1 MCVRLAFWILLMLYT
16 GGSSSKM
23 MYRAA
28 KILTQNNLPS
38 PHLVIQAH
46 FRIFPE
52 LRGKS
57 SPSSLHSTLSLSPR
71 LYVHFCAFQ
80 KAKDCCSFTDFRT
93 FNEKIF
99 QTLLEGESSPYC
111 CPAVPPNHYYPQYPL
126 AVRGLRTFAFVCAI
140 TNFFSLPLKSAKIS
154 LSLVSSY
161 MCHIFF
167 FRQFPVM
174 SF

>member
-46 FRIFPE
+46 FRIFPG

-99 QTLLEGESSPYC
+99 QTLLQGKSSPYC

-126 AVRGLRTFAFVCAI
+126 AVRGLCAFAFVCAI
-140 TNFFSLPLKSAKIS
+140 TNFSPCL
-154 LSLVSSY
+154 
-161 MCHIFF
+161 
-167 FRQFPVM
+167 
-174 SF
+174 

>member
-46 FRIFPE
+46 FRIFPG

-80 KAKDCCSFTDFRT
+80 KAKETVLLLILERSTRRFFKLCC
-93 FNEKIF
+93 K
-99 QTLLEGESSPYC
+99 
-111 CPAVPPNHYYPQYPL
+111 ANHHHI
-126 AVRGLRTFAFVCAI
+126 AVRLYLLIII
-140 TNFFSLPLKSAKIS
+140 TPST
-154 LSLVSSY
+154 
-161 MCHIFF
+161 
-167 FRQFPVM
+167 R
-174 SF
+174 